1 MPELRQCI
9 STGMKTTLS
18 VPDDVFESA
27 ERIARRM
34 GVTRNDLYVAALRR
48 YLRNLREMEVERI
61 LDRIG
66 GAEKAMLA
74 HFRARFQSP

>member
-1 MPELRQCI
+1 M
-9 STGMKTTLS
+9 LS

-27 ERIARRM
+27 ERLARRM
-34 GVTRNDLYVAALRR
+34 GVTRNDFYVAALRR

-66 GAEKAMLA
+66 GAEKAMPA
-74 HFRARFQSP
+74 HLRA